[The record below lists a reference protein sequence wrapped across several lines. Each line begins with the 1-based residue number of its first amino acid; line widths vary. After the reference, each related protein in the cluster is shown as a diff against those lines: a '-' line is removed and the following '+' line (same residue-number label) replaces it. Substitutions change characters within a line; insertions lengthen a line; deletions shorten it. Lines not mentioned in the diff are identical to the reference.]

1 MVRFL
6 CMALMVAIPVIS
18 ASEIAAAV
26 NVTDLTFVYGI
37 YGGWA
42 YYSGTAAV
50 NGGAAGE
57 WTARVDGR
65 LAVGY
70 FFNPLNS
77 NMTGGSVANL
87 GSLAGGY
94 KAAWLIDNFA
104 LGLGNEGTPAGW
116 AGDPVSSVNKRAA
129 LALAVFEV
137 GMSPPGDPLDLDD
150 GHFRLFFTDAVLVSF
165 GQAYLNAL
173 ASASPD
179 ESALEAKYDV
189 LIGNQWNGN
198 AYATWIAIV
207 EQPVLSR
214 IDVAPSNA
222 TLHVGE
228 QRIFAAAGTDQF
240 GDSMAFTPIW
250 SASGGPID
258 GAGCYMP
265 TNTGVFAVVAESAG
279 SPVRGTNVVMAVAIP
294 ITGIAGGPPF
304 AVTFPSYT
312 TTLYRLQHR
321 SNLMTG
327 GWADLSVDAR
337 GEGGPMVLTD
347 TNDVKELMRFYR
359 LNYFVHP

>member
-1 MVRFL
+1 MARFRCL
-6 CMALMVAIPVIS
+6 ALIVAIPVMS
-18 ASEIAAAV
+18 VSGKAAAA

-37 YGGWA
+37 YGGWSF
-42 YYSGTAAV
+42 YSGTAAV

-57 WTARVDGR
+57 WTAHVEGR
-65 LAVGY
+65 PALGY

-77 NMTGGSVANL
+77 TMTGGSVANL

-104 LGLGNEGTPAGW
+104 PGLGNEGTPEGW
-116 AGDPVSSVNKRAA
+116 AGDPVSSDNKRAA

-137 GMSPPGDPLDLDD
+137 GMSPPGDPLDLSD
-150 GHFRLFFTDAVLVSF
+150 GHFKLFFTDALLVSL

-179 ESALEAKYDV
+179 EAALEAKYDV
-189 LIGNQWNGN
+189 LIGNLWNGN
-198 AYATWIAIV
+198 AYATWIAFV

-228 QRIFAAAGTDQF
+228 PRLFSAAGADQF
-240 GDSMAFTPIW
+240 GDPIAFTPIW

-265 TNTGVFAVVAESAG
+265 TNPGVFEVIAESAG
-279 SPVRGTNVVMAVAIP
+279 SPVRGTNAVTAVAIP
-294 ITGIAGGPPF
+294 ITGITGGPPF
-304 AVTFPSYT
+304 AVIFPSYT
-312 TTLYRLQHR
+312 TTLYRLQQR
-321 SNLMTG
+321 SSLMTG
-327 GWADLSVDAR
+327 DWADLSGDAR

-347 TNDVKELMRFYR
+347 TNDVMAPMRFYR
-359 LNYFVHP
+359 LNYFVDP